1 VGALLIRVSD
11 ANLDNQR
18 TEHAFSHA
26 VQTILHWHSF
36 WDPRV
41 LLNPLRVPIQWYYGR
56 VLSTFIDGEIQ
67 KRFAEMQTEK
77 ATNGIASTHK
87 KKAKSV
93 IALVLEEYINQQQ
106 NTTKQALESMEL
118 DPNFARLAAN
128 HIRLFNWAGNDT
140 TATAIVYVF
149 HTLSQ
154 NPAVLA
160 KVREEHDAV
169 FGPVEGTGDRLR
181 NDPPLINKCNY
192 TLAVIKETMRIWPPS
207 SSIREGVSSVSL
219 TDQTGTVVPT
229 GGLNATIMHYYVHT
243 NPRVWKRPLEFLP
256 ERWLVDSGHE
266 LYPPPGAWR
275 PFEFGSR
282 NCIGQTLVMNE
293 IRIAV
298 ILAIRKF
305 DIVPAYEEWDA
316 MQLANEG
323 LYAKMMRSIGF
334 AGQECKTVFGDRAY
348 QTMRS
353 GWHPADGYPCRVS
366 LAKR

>member
-1 VGALLIRVSD
+1 VSALLTRVSD
-11 ANLDNQR
+11 TDLDNQR
-18 TEHAFSHA
+18 SEHAFSHA
-26 VQTILHWHSF
+26 VRTILHWHSF

-67 KRFAEMQTEK
+67 KRFKEMKTEK
-77 ATNGIASTHK
+77 AANGSAVEHK

-93 IALVLEEYINQQQ
+93 ISLVLEEYIKQQP
-106 NTTKQALESMEL
+106 NTEKQTIENMEL
-118 DPNFARLAAN
+118 DPNWARLAAN

-154 NPAVLA
+154 NPTALT
-160 KVREEHDAV
+160 KVREEHDTV
-169 FGPVEGTGDRLR
+169 FGPVENTGDVLR
-181 NDPPLINKCNY
+181 NDPPLINKCNF
-192 TLAVIKETMRIWPPS
+192 TLAVIKETMRLWPPS
-207 SSIREGVSSVSL
+207 SSIREGTPGIFL

-229 GGLNATIMHYYVHT
+229 VGLNATIMHYYVQT

-256 ERWLVDSGHE
+256 ERWLVESGHE
-266 LYPPPGAWR
+266 LYPPPGAYR
-275 PFEFGSR
+275 PFEFGAR

-293 IRIAV
+293 IRIAL
-298 ILAIRKF
+298 IMAIRKF
-305 DIVPAYEEWDA
+305 DIVPAYDEWDD
-316 MQLANEG
+316 MQLADEG
-323 LYAKMMRSIGF
+323 WYAKVLKKAGF
-334 AGQECKTVFGDRAY
+334 GGQEVKTVFGDRAY

-353 GWHPADGYPCRVS
+353 GSHPADGYPCRVS